1 MNRLVKAVAATT
13 SAGALMLAGATPA
26 AAGPYD
32 RDNGIDAG
40 DIIAGALII
49 GGIAAVAGAFDGND
63 RYRYQDR
70 RYDDRRY
77 RNRDYRGVSARS
89 AVERCVRVAEQQAYR
104 AGYRRVKVTDI
115 RDVDRKSYGYK
126 IKGRIAVDEGN
137 RRSRYGR
144 GWGGDYRG
152 WNDSMRGWDS
162 GKFSCKIDGRGGVR
176 DLDYSGVR
184 GLR

>member
-1 MNRLVKAVAATT
+1 MNRLAKAMVATA
-13 SAGALMLAGATPA
+13 SAGAMMLAGVSPA
-26 AAGPYD
+26 LADTYD
-32 RDNGIDAG
+32 RDDGIDAG

-63 RYRYQDR
+63 DYRYRDR

-77 RNRDYRGVSARS
+77 RDRDYRRLSSRA

-104 AGYRRVKVTDI
+104 AGYRQVKVTDI

-126 IKGRIAVDEGN
+126 IKGRIAVDEGY
-137 RRSRYGR
+137 RDGRYGR
-144 GWGGDYRG
+144 GWDGDYRG
-152 WNDSMRGWDS
+152 WNSSMRGWDS
-162 GKFSCKIDGRGGVR
+162 GKFSCKVDGRGIR
-176 DLDYSGVR
+176 ELDYSGVR

>member
-1 MNRLVKAVAATT
+1 MNRLAKAVAATT
-13 SAGALMLAGATPA
+13 SAGALILAGASPA
-26 AAGPYD
+26 MAGPYD
-32 RDNGIDAG
+32 RDDGIDAG

-49 GGIAAVAGAFDGND
+49 GGIAAVAGAFDGD
-63 RYRYQDR
+63 DDYRYRDR

-77 RNRDYRGVSARS
+77 RDRGYRGLSARA

-104 AGYRRVKVTDI
+104 TGYRRVKVTDI
-115 RDVDRKSYGYK
+115 REVDRKSYGYK
-126 IKGRIAVDEGN
+126 IKGRIAVDEGY
-137 RRSRYGR
+137 RGGRYGR

-162 GKFSCKIDGRGGVR
+162 GKFSCKIDGRGVR